1 MTFDEFPS
9 ILKNSMCE
17 EQKSMKAVNEALQ
30 RIKRNLEK
38 EHDII
43 KHASAQSLDDIV
55 NLNVR
60 GMPMTAKR
68 STLRIFK
75 DSQLDRQFDDAIW
88 SKQQTDTPC
97 IKKWSFEQVADWAK
111 HHDEIPDE
119 AAGLFEE
126 NKVTGLELLAFGR
139 EDLKELGIS
148 RPGTLALV
156 IKAIKGLQTKSQC
169 HPIFIDHDPYCF
181 GKILDQLR
189 LKVMLEEEYEP
200 LSLSDIKE
208 GKKDMF
214 AKTVDYYFPA
224 EQSELILKKP
234 VVVTN
239 KGCATPFGSGSAT
252 FSFGDP
258 AKTGALGVINV
269 SGRPSIPRR
278 CVRVGSRL
286 RYY

>member
-38 EHDII
+38 EHDFI

-97 IKKWSFEQVADWAK
+97 IKKWSSEQVADWTK

-119 AAGLFEE
+119 VAGLFEE

-148 RPGTLALV
+148 RGTLALV
-156 IKAIKGLQTKSQC
+156 IKATKGLQMKSKNNS
-169 HPIFIDHDPYCF
+169 IFIDHDPYCF
-181 GKILDQLR
+181 GKLLDQLR
-189 LKVMLEEEYEP
+189 LK
-200 LSLSDIKE
+200 
-208 GKKDMF
+208 
-214 AKTVDYYFPA
+214 
-224 EQSELILKKP
+224 
-234 VVVTN
+234 
-239 KGCATPFGSGSAT
+239 
-252 FSFGDP
+252 
-258 AKTGALGVINV
+258 
-269 SGRPSIPRR
+269 
-278 CVRVGSRL
+278 
-286 RYY
+286 